1 VLTGDEELLA
11 VMPASTA
18 SNPTGLGPA
27 ACLGILA
34 VATALAALV
43 LGRFVVVPMLAHSHS
58 LVDANLARS
67 LAEPLHLRLA
77 EIGLGAMLVAFVV
90 VPRWTRSKVAA
101 ALAMVLVIGAA
112 AWRAWLVPTLYAAY
126 ARVDLVAG
134 RPAFRLQEVE
144 RLEDLESAAVSAM
157 ALLLVALA
165 FAALRLDGIAKPIA
179 HVSVIEPAVDSSEAP
194 VATPID
200 SAA

>member
-1 VLTGDEELLA
+1 MTRPCTPPNE
-11 VMPASTA
+11 M
-18 SNPTGLGPA
+18 GLRPA
-27 ACLGILA
+27 ACLGLVV

-43 LGRFVVVPMLAHSHS
+43 LGRFVVVPMLAHGHT

-77 EIGLGAMLVAFVV
+77 EIALGATLLAFVV

-101 ALAMVLVIGAA
+101 ALAMVLVIGTAM
-112 AWRAWLVPTLYAAY
+112 WRALLVPALYAAY

-134 RPAFRLQEVE
+134 RPVDRLQELE
-144 RLEDLESAAVSAM
+144 RLEDLESAVVSAM
-157 ALLLVALA
+157 ALLLGALA
-165 FAALRLDGIAKPIA
+165 FAALRKDGLAKPA
-179 HVSVIEPAVDSSEAP
+179 DAEPVAPSTAPATEGPAEARAA
-194 VATPID
+194 ATPID

>member
-1 VLTGDEELLA
+1 
-11 VMPASTA
+11 M
-18 SNPTGLGPA
+18 GLRPA
-27 ACLGILA
+27 ACLGLVV

-43 LGRFVVVPMLAHSHS
+43 LGRFVVVPMLAHGHT

-77 EIGLGAMLVAFVV
+77 EIALGATLVAFVV

-101 ALAMVLVIGAA
+101 ALAMVLVIGTAT
-112 AWRAWLVPTLYAAY
+112 WRALLVPALYAAY

-134 RPAFRLQEVE
+134 RPIDRLQELE
-144 RLEDLESAAVSAM
+144 RLEDLESAVVSAM
-157 ALLLVALA
+157 ALLLGALA
-165 FAALRLDGIAKPIA
+165 FAALRKDGLAKPA
-179 HVSVIEPAVDSSEAP
+179 DAEPVAP
-194 VATPID
+194 FAAQTTEGPAEGPAAATPID